1 MRRFSGGIRVFLFSM
16 VVIAALRPATLRA
29 ETNEVRIAEQFS
41 LAFLQMNVMKTQKL
55 VEKHAALLGMPNLK
69 VTFQQFA
76 ATTAVND
83 ALLSGATDFVA
94 GGVPGLMLLWDRT
107 WGTPQEVRA
116 VSALGY
122 FDLYLNSRA
131 PHVKTIKDF
140 KDTDKIAMSS
150 VKISGQAIVLQM
162 AAAKEWGA
170 DQWERLD
177 KLTFAMAPADQ
188 AAGLLANNPSFE
200 SAFSSP
206 PFTLMQLKNPT
217 VKTVLKS
224 SDVVGD
230 ATSAIWWSTKK
241 FRDANPTV
249 YKAVFNAVKE
259 AQDLIEK
266 DMRGM
271 IGAFIE
277 DSKTKATV
285 DESVE
290 MMKLPGFGFHIAPQ
304 GIMGY
309 ADFLNKTGRM
319 KNKPASWKDLFFDE
333 IHDMKGS

>member
-1 MRRFSGGIRVFLFSM
+1 MKGLRVFATALALS
-16 VVIAALRPATLRA
+16 IALVAPVRA
-29 ETNEVRIAEQFS
+29 EVNEVRFAEQFS

-69 VTFQQFA
+69 VTWQTFS

-122 FDLYLNSRA
+122 FDLYLNTRA

-150 VKISGQAIVLQM
+150 VKISGQAIILQM
-162 AAAKEWGA
+162 AAAKAWGQ
-170 DQWERLD
+170 DQWDRLD
-177 KLTFAMAPADQ
+177 KLTFALPPPDQ
-188 AAGLLANNPSFE
+188 AAGILSNNPSFE
-200 SAFSSP
+200 TAFSSP
-206 PFTLMQLKNPT
+206 PFTLMQLKNPA
-217 VKTVLKS
+217 VRTVLKS

-249 YKAVFNAVKE
+249 YKAVFNAVVE
-259 AQDLIEK
+259 AQALIEK
-266 DMRGM
+266 DLRGM
-271 IGAFIE
+271 VAAFID

-285 DESVE
+285 EESVD
-290 MMKLPGFGFHIAPQ
+290 MLKLPGFGFHVAPN
-304 GIMGY
+304 GIMVY

-319 KNKPASWKDLFFDE
+319 KNKPVSWKDLFFQE
-333 IHDMKGS
+333 VHDMKGS